1 MWKQAKLAALACLA
15 LVSPL
20 LAGEKPAAT
29 VNGEPIPMA
38 DFKAALAMRP
48 PELFPVSAAQ
58 RKLQYQEII
67 ELLISEKLMK
77 QFLAKNAPPVS
88 KVDLNRQL
96 AALIESLK
104 LQGKTLADFCK
115 ETRQTEA
122 QIRTGIVQMLQYSAF
137 MKKNTTDE
145 QLKNYFEA
153 NRDFFQKTTVRL
165 SHIVIRLNKSAPEA
179 ERVAARSRLTT
190 IRQQIASGK
199 ISFAEAAKQFS
210 ECTSAPMG
218 GDIGFVTRK
227 WTVDENIARVA
238 FAMKKGEMSGV
249 VESEFGL
256 HLLLVTERNEG
267 PNVEYVAV
275 ADDVRE
281 TYTEE
286 MRQKLLLELRCAAKV
301 EVSVR

>member
-1 MWKQAKLAALACLA
+1 MEVFRMGKQAKLAALACLA
-15 LVSPL
+15 IAAPL
-20 LAGEKPAAT
+20 FAGEKPAAI

-38 DFKAALAMRP
+38 DFKAALAIRP

-67 ELLISEKLMK
+67 ELLISEKLMQ
-77 QFLAKNAPPVS
+77 QFLSKNAPPVS
-88 KVDLNRQL
+88 KTDVSRQL
-96 AALIESLK
+96 AALVES
-104 LQGKTLADFCK
+104 
-115 ETRQTEA
+115 
-122 QIRTGIVQMLQYSAF
+122 QYSAF
-137 MKKNTTDE
+137 MRKNTTDE
-145 QLKNYFEA
+145 QLKSYFEA

-179 ERVAARSRLTT
+179 ERAEARSRLST

-199 ISFAEAAKQFS
+199 ISFADAAKQFS
-210 ECTSAPMG
+210 ECTSAPRG

-238 FAMKKGEMSGV
+238 FAMKKGEISDV

-267 PNVEYVAV
+267 PKVEYAAV

-286 MRQKLLLELRCAAKV
+286 MRQKLLLELRKAAKV
-301 EVSVR
+301 EVFVK